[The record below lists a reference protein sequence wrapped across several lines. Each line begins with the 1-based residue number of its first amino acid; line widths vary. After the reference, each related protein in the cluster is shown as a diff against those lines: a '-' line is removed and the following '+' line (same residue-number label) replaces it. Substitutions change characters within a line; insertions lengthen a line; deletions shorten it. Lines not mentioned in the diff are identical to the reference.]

1 VLSVRLLPLI
11 AHQSIPDNGSHV
23 PIHSSFTS
31 SSAIYTAILTVAAFI
46 STFIVGVSL
55 HYKQLVSTDTPSAP
69 PNGSPAFVIN
79 AHLTVDENLFKEKGR
94 DIKLEKY
101 EKQIFAVFAFAVR
114 ASLPNSPISA
124 VGFHRLRRSEFPRN
138 FSPISILGPRSAR
151 PEY

>member
-1 VLSVRLLPLI
+1 
-11 AHQSIPDNGSHV
+11 
-23 PIHSSFTS
+23 
-31 SSAIYTAILTVAAFI
+31 VAAFI

-124 VGFHRLRRSEFPRN
+124 VGFHRLRQSEFPR
-138 FSPISILGPRSAR
+138 STLRPSRILIAAPLLPASSQGCNMPKGATAKILA
-151 PEY
+151 